1 MRNVLS
7 VFLFLLFSIVLQA
20 QTIPPLQYANLGD
33 LKLENGSV
41 IHDCKIGYRTL
52 GALNADK
59 SNAIL
64 FPSWFTGKSGE
75 IVANIGPGAY
85 VDTSKFFVI
94 AVDALGNGVSSSP
107 SNSTTQHGTDFPQF
121 SIRDMVN
128 SEYRLVTETLH
139 LQHLHAVMGI
149 SMGGM
154 QTFQWMVSYPEF
166 MDLAVPIVGTPQL
179 NSYDMLLWNTEV
191 KALESDPAY
200 KEGKY
205 TQTPPLSMVA
215 LLHTM
220 HLSTPEFIA
229 NHTTREGFQQYFE
242 GITTN
247 GESFMDANDYLRQLQ
262 AMLTQDITHGG
273 SFYDAAGKVKAR
285 VLVVSA
291 TQDHMVNP
299 LPALGFAKL
308 IHAQTLLLESDCGHM
323 APGCE
328 SAKMDPVVKQFLS
341 QP

>member
-1 MRNVLS
+1 
-7 VFLFLLFSIVLQA
+7 
-20 QTIPPLQYANLGD
+20 
-33 LKLENGSV
+33 V
-41 IHDCKIGYRTL
+41 IHDCNIGFRTL
-52 GALNADK
+52 GTLNADK
-59 SNAIL
+59 SNAVL

-75 IVANIGPGAY
+75 IMANVGPGAY
-85 VDTSKFFVI
+85 VDTTKYFVI
-94 AVDALGNGVSSSP
+94 AVDSLGNGVSSSP
-107 SNSTTQHGTDFPQF
+107 STSATQHGVDFPQF
-121 SIRDMVN
+121 SIRDMVV

-154 QTFQWMVSYPEF
+154 QTFQWMVSYPDF
-166 MDLAVPIVGTPQL
+166 MDLAIPIVGTPQL
-179 NSYDMLLWNTEV
+179 NSYDMLLWKTEL

-200 KEGKY
+200 KDGKY
-205 TQTPPLSMVA
+205 AQRPPLSLVA
-215 LLHTM
+215 LIHTM

-242 GITTN
+242 GITAN
-247 GESFMDANDYLRQLQ
+247 GEDFMDANDYLRQLQ
-262 AMLTQDITHGG
+262 AMLMQDVAHGI
-273 SFYDAAGKVKAR
+273 SLYDAANRVKAK

-323 APGCE
+323 SPSCE
-328 SAKMDPVVKQFLS
+328 SAKMDPVVSRFLG
-341 QP
+341 QQ

>member
-1 MRNVLS
+1 MRRALLA
-7 VFLFLLFSIVLQA
+7 FFFLLFSVFLPA

-41 IHDCKIGYRTL
+41 IHDCRIGYRTL
-52 GALNADK
+52 GTLNAAK
-59 SNAIL
+59 SNAVL
-64 FPSWFTGKSGE
+64 FPSWFTGKSGD
-75 IVANIGPGAY
+75 IAAGLGPGAY
-85 VDTSKFFVI
+85 VDTSKYFVI
-94 AVDALGNGVSSSP
+94 AVDSLGNGVSSSP

-121 SIRDMVN
+121 SIRDMVY

-139 LQHLHAVMGI
+139 LQHLHAVMGV
-149 SMGGM
+149 SMGGI
-154 QTFQWMVSYPEF
+154 QTFQWMVSYPDF
-166 MDLAVPIVGTPQL
+166 MDLAIPIAGTPQMS
-179 NSYDMLLWNTEV
+179 SYDLLLWNIEL

-200 KEGKY
+200 KNGKY
-205 TQTPPLSMVA
+205 TETPPLSLVA
-215 LLHTM
+215 LIHNMNLT
-220 HLSTPEFIA
+220 TPDFRA

-242 GITTN
+242 EIVTN
-247 GESFMDANDYLRQLQ
+247 GDRFTDANDYLHQLQ
-262 AMLTQDITHGG
+262 AIIGHDIAHG
-273 SFYDAAGKVKAR
+273 SSLYDAANKVKTK
-285 VLVVSA
+285 VLVINA

-328 SAKMDPVVKQFLS
+328 SAKMDPVVQQFLS